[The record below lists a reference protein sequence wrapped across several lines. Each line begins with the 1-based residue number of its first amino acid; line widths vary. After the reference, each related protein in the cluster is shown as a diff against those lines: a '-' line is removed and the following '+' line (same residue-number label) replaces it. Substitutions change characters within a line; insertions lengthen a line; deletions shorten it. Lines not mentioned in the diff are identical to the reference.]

1 MVWRAIDTPVAKY
14 VSRVGSSD
22 PDRESAFIQL
32 IVKLREL
39 GTGIS
44 RMGNELELNNPA
56 PLEIVIKP
64 LMR

>member
-1 MVWRAIDTPVAKY
+1 MVWRAINAPVAKY

-22 PDRESAFIQL
+22 TDRENAFIQL

-39 GTGIS
+39 DTGIS

-56 PLEIVIKP
+56 PLEIVTES